1 MLALGEPM
9 PDATVWV
16 APRTPQPLR
25 EVLGERPAL
34 VLFYL
39 FDWSAT

>member
-1 MLALGEPM
+1 MLAAGDPI
-9 PDATVWV
+9 PDATVWT
-16 APRTPQPLR
+16 APRTSSSLR
-25 EVLGERPAL
+25 DLLGGGPAL

>member
-1 MLALGEPM
+1 VLAVGERM

-16 APRTPQPLR
+16 APRTPSPLR
-25 EVLGERPAL
+25 EVLDGRPAL